1 MIFMYMVQCEYCG
14 CYYDEKNYKEC
25 PFCDTKG
32 ILFVKCKNCGHVIEQ
47 REAIRR
53 DVLPL
58 KERECPNCKKMVME
72 KFETNDCPH
81 PERYQ
86 PILKTIVAFLMLLS
100 SVSLFAQKKP
110 TIMILPSDNWCTQR
124 FFTTMFNNQ
133 GVKERVPNYQ
143 QAFQEDIELRP
154 VIAKVGELMTKN
166 GYNVKDIERELKN
179 ISART
184 AEDNVTMSKTSGSEL
199 SESPLDILKKR
210 AKADIVLQIDWTLN
224 RTGSGMSV
232 TFTIEAFDA
241 YTSKRIATA
250 SGTSSTSNKE
260 VPLLLEEAVKKQ
272 MKTFDKQL
280 SGFYKSMNSN
290 GREIVL
296 TIKVWDSW
304 DNDLET
310 EYDGEELLNHIED
323 WLKKNT
329 VKKAYNLS
337 DASENFAQ
345 FEQVMIPLKD
355 DSGNYLDA
363 RGFAKQLQKHL
374 AGSPYNITAKLMT
387 RGLGEAILIL
397 GEK

>member
-1 MIFMYMVQCEYCG
+1 MFNICKYCKKPYDNKLENCPWCDREVLFSMKCDACG
-14 CYYDEKNYKEC
+14 FIIEDEK
-25 PFCDTKG
+25 
-32 ILFVKCKNCGHVIEQ
+32 IVIE
-47 REAIRR
+47 R
-53 DVLPL
+53 DVLSCSSQ
-58 KERECPNCKKMVME
+58 ECPNCGKLV
-72 KFETNDCPH
+72 H
-81 PERYQ
+81 PVIVPINTPNNQ
-86 PILKTIVAFLMLLS
+86 KAQTILKTLFFFLMLFS
-100 SVSLFAQKKP
+100 SIAIFAQKKP
-110 TIMILPSDNWCTQR
+110 TMMILPSDNWCTQR
-124 FFTTMFNNQ
+124 FFTTTFNNQ

-166 GYNVKDIERELKN
+166 GYNVKDVERELKN
-179 ISART
+179 ISARI
-184 AEDNVTMSKTSGSEL
+184 AEDNVTMSKTSGAEL
-199 SESPLDILKKR
+199 TESPLDILKKR

-224 RTGSGMSV
+224 RTRSGMSV

-304 DNDLET
+304 GNDLET

-355 DSGNYLDA
+355 DSGNNLDA

-374 AGSPYNITAKLMT
+374 ASSPYNITAKLMT
-387 RGLGEAILIL
+387 RGLGEAILVL